1 MHKPSHILVVE
12 DDSEIGL
19 LIKRHLVAND
29 FKVTLARDGAEM
41 DRLLVS
47 NRVDLLLLDLM
58 LPGEDGLSIC
68 RRLRAT
74 SSVPII
80 IVSAKNEDID
90 RVVGLEVGADDY
102 VPKPFNPRELIAR
115 VRALFRRVELGGVS
129 APAAAGKLSFEGWR
143 MDCRVRSLHNTE
155 GALISVTPAEFT
167 LLQVLAE
174 RGGRVLSREQL
185 VELTLG
191 QFGATNGR
199 NIDILISRLRSKL
212 EAGGAPYQFIRTV
225 RAGGYEFVAPVT
237 RDELPA

>member
-1 MHKPSHILVVE
+1 MRTPSHILVVE

-41 DRLLVS
+41 DRLLAS
-47 NRVDLLLLDLM
+47 NRVDLILLDLM
-58 LPGEDGLSIC
+58 LPGEDGISIC
-68 RRLRAT
+68 RRLRAS

-80 IVSAKNEDID
+80 IVSAKGEDID

-115 VRALFRRVELGGVS
+115 VRALFRRVELGGLA
-129 APAAAGKLSFEGWR
+129 APASNGRLTFEGWQ
-143 MDCRVRSLHNTE
+143 MDCRLRTLHNGE
-155 GALISVTPAEFT
+155 RALVSLTPAEFN

-174 RGGRVLSREQL
+174 RSGRVLSREQL

-212 EAGGAPYQFIRTV
+212 EAGGAAYQYIRTV
-225 RAGGYEFVAPVT
+225 RAGGYEFVAPVA
-237 RDELPA
+237 RDEQPA